1 MLFVICYLYYTI
13 LVRIQK
19 LGFLVCVYG
28 LLHLFRSQHCQSIGN
43 DSNLLFADRYS
54 VPHRCITFTGSA
66 RIRMLC
72 SSWERGGR
80 FVAASIVWF
89 IFKEFENNI
98 VWFALCRSLFNNSV
112 LYTVVSPLFRAGVIR
127 SHIMALVFDSA
138 VLPCDGTGV
147 VLFFLCI

>member
-72 SSWERGGR
+72 SSWERGGGGLLLPAL
-80 FVAASIVWF
+80 FGLFLKNLKIISFGLLFIV
-89 IFKEFENNI
+89 
-98 VWFALCRSLFNNSV
+98 
-112 LYTVVSPLFRAGVIR
+112 P
-127 SHIMALVFDSA
+127 
-138 VLPCDGTGV
+138 
-147 VLFFLCI
+147 